1 MKKVLSLLLV
11 LGLCFGLAGCGG
23 SSKPDDMTDE
33 SYNAAKEVLEIADK
47 YLDDKIDK
55 DEAADSIRSTMDGF
69 EGDGV
74 GDIKVRERAK
84 QITSSLYINESSVQ
98 EARDNLA
105 EVLEN

>member
-23 SSKPDDMTDE
+23 SSKPDDM
-33 SYNAAKEVLEIADK
+33 ADK

-84 QITSSLYINESSVQ
+84 QITSSLYISESSVQ

>member
-33 SYNAAKEVLEIADK
+33 SYNAAKEVL
-47 YLDDKIDK
+47 DKIDK

-84 QITSSLYINESSVQ
+84 QITSSLYISESSVQ